1 MIRTIK
7 ASLAFAALTGA
18 FLFQAPLHAQDAM
31 KQDAMKQDDMKKDKM
46 QDDKMTH
53 EGMAKTLLTGKFHG
67 KVHATSGRATVYEE
81 ADGKLVLRLT
91 NFKTSNGPDV
101 HVILVATKD
110 AGDDA
115 NFLKSNTERLE
126 LGKLKGNEGDQ
137 NYEIPAG
144 TDLAK
149 FRTVSVYCERF
160 NANFGAAL
168 TKEDNFEFD
177 WDPGS
182 RGRVV
187 GVPTGETFY
196 QSESERGGAGVLEF
210 GTRSTVYGKAGRESA
225 PDERAGDDLQIV

>member
-7 ASLAFAALTGA
+7 AGLAFAGLAAL
-18 FLFQAPLHAQDAM
+18 FLLQAPAQAQDKM
-31 KQDAMKQDDMKKDKM
+31 KPDDMKHEKV
-46 QDDKMTH
+46 QDDKMMQ
-53 EGMAKTLLTGKFHG
+53 EGMAKTLFTGKFHG
-67 KVHATSGRATVYEE
+67 KVHATFGRATVYQE

-110 AGDDA
+110 AMDDA
-115 NFLKSNTERLE
+115 NFLRDNTDKVE

-160 NANFGAAL
+160 NANFGAA
-168 TKEDNFEFD
+168 
-177 WDPGS
+177 P
-182 RGRVV
+182 
-187 GVPTGETFY
+187 
-196 QSESERGGAGVLEF
+196 LEKF
-210 GTRSTVYGKAGRESA
+210 
-225 PDERAGDDLQIV
+225 